1 MLNCFVVKWQN
12 TEDLDNKGI
21 RLKLGSEK
29 CESES
34 EDDLVFCSLFKVF
47 QMNSAHMETNLKK
60 EVKGAPYLYSI
71 NTTVIYSTF

>member
-1 MLNCFVVKWQN
+1 MVKWQD
-12 TEDLDNKGI
+12 TEHLHNKGI

-47 QMNSAHMETNLKK
+47 QMNFAHMETELKK
-60 EVKGAPYLYSI
+60 KRLREYLISI
-71 NTTVIYSTF
+71 Q